1 MAAPC
6 DIRDHH
12 VRCEPHLARLQMV
25 ARYEA
30 NEPLPP
36 GLREEIIEAISAVLA
51 EAQAA
56 ARVTVAALAASQRRS
71 VTAFL
76 DARLGRLA
84 AAAGEMA
91 AAAKEDGDVAALR
104 RHLRK
109 FEVLTSALWTVQ
121 FELSAQ
127 AVPSP
132 SPRSTAR
139 VLIAPGTGQG
149 SAAYA
154 KRSTRR
160 MRASS
165 ATPIHS

>member
-1 MAAPC
+1 MSLWSAGSGEEQLVMAAPC

-12 VRCEPHLARLQMV
+12 VRCEPHLARLQMM

-36 GLREEIIEAISAVLA
+36 GLADEVVESTSAVLA

-56 ARVTVAALAASQRRS
+56 GRVMVAALATSQRRA

-76 DARLGRLA
+76 DARLRRLA
-84 AAAGEMA
+84 AAAGEVA
-91 AAAKEDGDVAALR
+91 AAVRGGDVAALR

-121 FELSAQ
+121 LELSAET
-127 AVPSP
+127 APSP
-132 SPRSTAR
+132 SRRNTAR
-139 VLIAPGTGQG
+139 VLVAP
-149 SAAYA
+149 
-154 KRSTRR
+154 
-160 MRASS
+160 
-165 ATPIHS
+165 

>member
-1 MAAPC
+1 MAAPR

-12 VRCEPHLARLQMV
+12 VRCEPHLARLQMM

-30 NEPLPP
+30 HEPVPP
-36 GLREEIIEAISAVLA
+36 GLPDEVVAATTAVLA

-56 ARVTVAALAASQRRS
+56 RVVMVAALPSGQRRA

-84 AAAGEMA
+84 AAADQMA
-91 AAAKEDGDVAALR
+91 AAAEDRDVPTLR

-121 FELSAQ
+121 LELSGRT
-127 AVPSP
+127 VPPPAP
-132 SPRSTAR
+132 SSTAR
-139 VLIAPGTGQG
+139 VLTVPGT
-149 SAAYA
+149 
-154 KRSTRR
+154 R
-160 MRASS
+160 
-165 ATPIHS
+165 

>member
-12 VRCEPHLARLQMV
+12 VRCEPHLARLQMM

-30 NEPLPP
+30 NAPLPP
-36 GLREEIIEAISAVLA
+36 GLTDDVVESASAVLA

-56 ARVTVAALAASQRRS
+56 GRVMVAALATGQRRA

-84 AAAGEMA
+84 AAAGEIA
-91 AAAKEDGDVAALR
+91 AAARDGDVAALR
-104 RHLRK
+104 RHVRK

-121 FELSAQ
+121 LELSAET
-127 AVPSP
+127 APSP
-132 SPRSTAR
+132 SPRGTAR
-139 VLIAPGTGQG
+139 VLVAP
-149 SAAYA
+149 
-154 KRSTRR
+154 
-160 MRASS
+160 
-165 ATPIHS
+165 

>member
-1 MAAPC
+1 MAAPR

-12 VRCEPHLARLQMV
+12 VRCEPHLARLHMM
-25 ARYEA
+25 ARYDV
-30 NEPLPP
+30 NEPFPP
-36 GLREEIIEAISAVLA
+36 GLPDEVVEAASAVLA

-56 ARVTVAALAASQRRS
+56 GRVMVATLASGQRRA

-91 AAAKEDGDVAALR
+91 AATTDRDFPALR

-121 FELSAQ
+121 LELSAE
-127 AVPSP
+127 VVPPPSP
-132 SPRSTAR
+132 PSTAR
-139 VLIAPGTGQG
+139 ALTAPGT
-149 SAAYA
+149 
-154 KRSTRR
+154 R
-160 MRASS
+160 
-165 ATPIHS
+165 